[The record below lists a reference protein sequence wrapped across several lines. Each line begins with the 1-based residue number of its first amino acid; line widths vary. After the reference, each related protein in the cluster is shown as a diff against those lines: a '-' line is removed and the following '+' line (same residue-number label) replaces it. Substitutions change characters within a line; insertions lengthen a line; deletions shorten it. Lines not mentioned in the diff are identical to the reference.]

1 MLAARVFEPLG
12 RLGVRKLVVEEN
24 PMASTYYDRV
34 FYAPR
39 TCQGRR
45 AVPQQRR
52 PGPERD
58 FSEDFRNPRFMPGWF
73 ILPSFALAVL
83 IGGFYLLLT

>member
-1 MLAARVFEPLG
+1 
-12 RLGVRKLVVEEN
+12 
-24 PMASTYYDRV
+24 MASTYYDRM

-45 AVPQQRR
+45 TVPQQRR
-52 PGPERD
+52 QGPELD
-58 FSEDFRNPRFMPGWF
+58 FSEDFRDPRFMPGWF